1 LVAGVGKAITVT
13 ATSLQKKNIQSYSA
27 LRTSHSSKRRHTR
40 MKKTD
45 QTLLE
50 QMQITDKEIARRKQL
65 VRLGTEEV
73 QLLLN
78 SKPVIEEEIDRIVE
92 EFYQVQT
99 SDEEISLL
107 IGDADTLR
115 RLHVAQRQYVI
126 DLFSGRT
133 DIEYVNN
140 RLRIG
145 LVHKRI
151 GVEPKLYLSA
161 MRTLKEIVCKALER
175 RIADPETLAKT
186 CEALDKQLYFDTTL
200 VFDTYTRSL
209 ISEIE
214 MAKDRV
220 EVYAAGL
227 ELLVAER
234 TRELEE
240 KVGQLEAALATV
252 KKLEGV
258 IPICGICKKIRDD
271 KESWQQLEHYI
282 SEHSEALFSH
292 GLCPDCY
299 EKEMAG
305 LRAMKKA
312 KESTP

>member
-1 LVAGVGKAITVT
+1 MK
-13 ATSLQKKNIQSYSA
+13 
-27 LRTSHSSKRRHTR
+27 RTE
-40 MKKTD
+40 

-50 QMQITDKEIARRKQL
+50 QMAMTEHEITRRKEL
-65 VRLGTEEV
+65 LRLGNEEAR
-73 QLLLN
+73 LLSN
-78 SKPVIEEEIDRIVE
+78 CRSFIEEEIDAIVE
-92 EFYQVQT
+92 EFYQIQT
-99 SDEEISLL
+99 SDHEISLI

-115 RLHVAQRQYVI
+115 RLHGTQRNYVL

-161 MRTLKEIVCKALER
+161 VKILKDIIDKALVRHIEDT
-175 RIADPETLAKT
+175 ALLAKT
-186 CEALDKQLYFDTTL
+186 RQALDKLIYFDTTL

-209 ISEIE
+209 LSEVEI
-214 MAKDRV
+214 AKERV
-220 EVYAAGL
+220 EVYAESL
-227 ELLVAER
+227 EVQVVER
-234 TRELEE
+234 TRQLEE
-240 KVGQLEAALATV
+240 KVNQLEAALALV

-271 KESWQQLEHYI
+271 KESWQQLEEYI

-292 GLCPDCY
+292 GLCPECY
-299 EKEMAG
+299 EKE
-305 LRAMKKA
+305 LRGIRALKEAKKGDM
-312 KESTP
+312 ES

>member
-1 LVAGVGKAITVT
+1 
-13 ATSLQKKNIQSYSA
+13 
-27 LRTSHSSKRRHTR
+27 
-40 MKKTD
+40 MKKTQ

-50 QMQITDKEIARRKQL
+50 QMAITEHEITRRKEL
-65 VRLGTEEV
+65 LRFGHEEARLLS
-73 QLLLN
+73 QCN
-78 SKPVIEEEIDRIVE
+78 SFIAEEIDAIVE
-92 EFYQVQT
+92 EFYQIQT
-99 SDEEISLL
+99 ADHEISLI

-115 RLHVAQRQYVI
+115 RLHGTQRNYVL

-133 DIEYVNN
+133 DMEYVNN

-161 MRTLKEIVCKALER
+161 VKMLKDIIDKALVR
-175 RIADPETLAKT
+175 RIADQELLSRTRQ
-186 CEALDKQLYFDTTL
+186 ALDKLFYFDTTL

-209 ISEIE
+209 LSEVE
-214 MAKDRV
+214 TAKERV
-220 EVYAAGL
+220 EEYAEGL
-227 ELLVAER
+227 EVQVAER

-240 KVGQLEAALATV
+240 KVNQLEAALALV

-271 KESWQQLEHYI
+271 KESWQQLEEYI

-292 GLCPDCY
+292 GLCPECY
-299 EKEMAG
+299 EKE
-305 LRAMKKA
+305 LRGIRALKEA
-312 KESTP
+312 KLAEKDH

>member
-1 LVAGVGKAITVT
+1 MKITE
-13 ATSLQKKNIQSYSA
+13 
-27 LRTSHSSKRRHTR
+27 
-40 MKKTD
+40 

-50 QMQITDKEIARRKQL
+50 QMHITDHEIARRKEL
-65 VRLGTEEV
+65 VHLGSEEAA
-73 QLLLN
+73 LLLN
-78 SKPVIEEEIDRIVE
+78 CRPFIEEDIESIVD
-92 EFYQVQT
+92 EFYRVQT

-115 RLHVAQRQYVI
+115 RLHAVQRKYVI
-126 DLFSGRT
+126 DLFSGCT
-133 DIEYVNN
+133 DIDYVNN

-161 MRTLKEIVCKALER
+161 VKVLKDILYKALER
-175 RIADPETLAKT
+175 RIPDASELANV
-186 CEALDKQLYFDTTL
+186 CQALDKQLYFDITL

-209 ISEIE
+209 ISEVE
-214 MAKDRV
+214 TAKDRV
-220 EVYAAGL
+220 EIYAASL
-227 ELLVAER
+227 ELQVADR
-234 TRELEE
+234 TRQLEE
-240 KVGQLEAALATV
+240 KVTQLETALSIV

-271 KESWQQLEHYI
+271 KESWQQLEKYI

-299 EKEMAG
+299 EKELMG
-305 LRAMKKA
+305 IRALKDMKFNK
-312 KESTP
+312 